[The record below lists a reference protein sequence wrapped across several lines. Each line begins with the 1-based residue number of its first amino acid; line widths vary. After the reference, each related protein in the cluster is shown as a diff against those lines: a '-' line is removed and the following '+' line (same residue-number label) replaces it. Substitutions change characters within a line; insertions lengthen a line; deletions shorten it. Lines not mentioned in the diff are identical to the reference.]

1 METNPQPGLGFD
13 PTTGQ
18 LYPPQPLP
26 ADGKLLAPVWHTVLI
41 VFLMLANS
49 AGSAWLISHATS
61 SSVSVSEKMRIA
73 QYLATIALELFLLF
87 LVWIGLRIGGTRVRD
102 LVGGRWDTVE
112 DFLLD
117 VAIAFG
123 FFVCAY
129 IVIAGL
135 SFGLGLAKPSQI
147 GEAKKLA
154 NLLAPHT
161 WIALLVFVS
170 LSAIAGFVEELIFRG
185 YLQRQIAILSGKTY
199 VGLVVSALIFGAGHG
214 YEGARRMLLIFILGL
229 MFGCLALWRKSLRP
243 GMMGHALFDSAQGI
257 ILFVATR
264 TGMLQAS

>member
-1 METNPQPGLGFD
+1 METNQQPEFGFD
-13 PTTGQ
+13 PTTGR
-18 LYPPQPLP
+18 LPPPQPVHEERKP
-26 ADGKLLAPVWHTVLI
+26 LAPVWHTILI
-41 VFLMLANS
+41 VVLMLLNS
-49 AGSAWLISHATS
+49 AGSAWLVSRATS
-61 SSVSVSEKMRIA
+61 SSVSEQMRIA

-243 GMMGHALFDSAQGI
+243 GMMGHALIDSAQGI